1 VTDAPRTDVPT
12 DAPPRVTETFALD
25 PDRLRPGDAARSR
38 LGRLLDA
45 GSFVELGSARHHRA
59 TGFGLERRHPDGD
72 GVVAGTGSIEGRA
85 VDVYAQDRRVLGG
98 SLGEAHADKI
108 ARTIQQAARGGVPVV
123 GINDSGGAR
132 IQEGVASLDG
142 YGQVFSANVA
152 ASGRVP
158 QIALLLGPCA
168 GGATYSPAL
177 MDFTIMSDEASM
189 FLTGPR
195 VVKAVTGEEVDIRSL
210 GGPEVHSERSGSAHF
225 VVDDDEQAFAVAREL
240 LGYLPSSAWAPPS
253 EVATGP
259 PPPVDLRS
267 IVPAD
272 GRAPYDVRD
281 LIRGVVDDGRF
292 LEVQARWAQN
302 LVIGFARVDG
312 RTVGVVANQARWLA
326 GVLDAAAAEKG
337 ARFVRFCDAFGIP
350 LVVAVDVPGFLPGT
364 AQEHGGVIRKGAKLL
379 HAFTSATVPR
389 VSIVLRKAF
398 GGAYI
403 VMNSRSIGADAVLA
417 WPGAELAV
425 MGAEGAADIVLRR
438 AIEAEPERRDELVDG
453 YRRDAMGVDVAARR
467 GSVDEVIA
475 PEDTRDALVAI
486 LRSLRGARAPG
497 FVHDNLPQ

>member
-1 VTDAPRTDVPT
+1 MHVDSP
-12 DAPPRVTETFALD
+12 ALD
-25 PDRLRPGDAARSR
+25 PRTLRPGDGARAR
-38 LGRLLDA
+38 LTHLLDPD
-45 GSFVELGSARHHRA
+45 SFVELGSSRQHRA
-59 TGFGLERRHPDGD
+59 TGFGLESRKPAGD
-72 GVVAGTGSIEGRA
+72 GVVAGTGEIDQRP
-85 VDVYAQDRRVLGG
+85 VNVYAQDRRVLGG

-108 ARTIQQAARGGVPVV
+108 ARAIEQAARGGVPVV

-142 YGQVFSANVA
+142 YGQVFRANVA

-195 VVKAVTGEEVDIRSL
+195 VVKAVTGEDVDTRSL

-225 VVDDDEQAFAVAREL
+225 VVDDDQQAFEVAREL
-240 LGYLPSSAWAPPS
+240 LGYLPSSASQPAPVREPEAPP
-253 EVATGP
+253 A
-259 PPPVDLRS
+259 VDLRDV
-267 IVPAD
+267 VPTD

-281 LIRGVVDDGRF
+281 VVRGVVDGGRF
-292 LEVQARWAQN
+292 LEVHAHWAKN
-302 LVIGFARVDG
+302 LVVGFARVDG
-312 RTVGVVANQARWLA
+312 RTVGIVANQARWLA
-326 GVLDAAAAEKG
+326 GVLDLTASEKG

-350 LVVAVDVPGFLPGT
+350 LVVLVDVPGFLPGT
-364 AQEHGGVIRKGAKLL
+364 AQEHGGAIRKGAKLL
-379 HAFTSATVPR
+379 HAFASATVPR
-389 VSIVLRKAF
+389 VTLVLRKAF

-403 VMNSRSIGADAVLA
+403 VMNSRSLGADAVLA

-425 MGAEGAADIVLRR
+425 MGAEGAADIVFRR
-438 AIEAEPERRDELVDG
+438 AIEAEPDRREELVEG
-453 YRRDAMGVDVAARR
+453 YRRDAMDVDVAAKR

-475 PEDTRDALVAI
+475 PGETRGALVGV
-486 LRSLRGARAPG
+486 LRSLQHTRQPG

>member
-1 VTDAPRTDVPT
+1 VSDTART
-12 DAPPRVTETFALD
+12 TETFRLD
-25 PDRLRPGDAARSR
+25 PGTLQPGDGARAR
-38 LGRLLDA
+38 LSQLLDP
-45 GSFVELGSARHHRA
+45 GSLVELGSSRQHRA

-72 GVVAGTGSIEGRA
+72 GVVAGTGTIEGRA

-108 ARTIQQAARGGVPVV
+108 ARTIDQAARGGVPVI

-132 IQEGVASLDG
+132 IQEGVAALDG

-195 VVKAVTGEEVDIRSL
+195 VVRAVTGEDVDARSL

-225 VVDDDEQAFAVAREL
+225 VVDDDEQAFAVAKEL
-240 LGYLPSSAWAPPS
+240 LGYLPSSAWSPAP
-253 EVATGP
+253 EVPAEDP
-259 PPPVDLRS
+259 PAIDLRAV
-267 IVPAD
+267 VPAD

-281 LIRGVVDDGRF
+281 LIRGVVDGGRF
-292 LEVQARWAQN
+292 LEVQEQWARN
-302 LVIGFARVDG
+302 LVVGFARIDG

-326 GVLDAAAAEKG
+326 GVLDGTAAEKG

-364 AQEHGGVIRKGAKLL
+364 SQEHGGVIRKGAKLL

-389 VSIVLRKAF
+389 VSVVLRKAF

-425 MGAEGAADIVLRR
+425 MGAEGAADIVFRR
-438 AIEAEPERRDELVDG
+438 AIESEPDRRDELVDG
-453 YRRDAMGVDVAARR
+453 YRRDAMHVDVAARR

-475 PEDTRDALVAI
+475 PEDTRSALVAI
-486 LRSLRGARAPG
+486 LRSLRGARQPG